1 MCRIPLWPPWFCSS
15 SVLSKCVSGCVSVC
29 TIHRETDLNDLN
41 FSQLAKVDTDG
52 TLQHSAWAVLVW
64 LRHICFVSTLLLA
77 CFNVSLCRSLCCLA
91 CQVLSR
97 WVLGSFLRHP
107 VPLGSVVWMCICI
120 ATRVARVP
128 VLIDWNKSGAAE
140 FLLEPSS
147 AFYIFTAEVWRMQLM
162 LCWMRSCFQHSP
174 CWTGEPV

>member
-41 FSQLAKVDTDG
+41 FSQLAKIDTDG
-52 TLQHSAWAVLVW
+52 TLQSSAWAVLVW

-97 WVLGSFLRHP
+97 WEFFEAS
-107 VPLGSVVWMCICI
+107 CAI
-120 ATRVARVP
+120 RVSGMNVYLHCHQGAR

-140 FLLEPSS
+140 FLLEPSF
-147 AFYIFTAEVWRMQLM
+147 AFYIFTAEVWRMRLT
-162 LCWMRSCFQHSP
+162 LCWTRSCFQHSP